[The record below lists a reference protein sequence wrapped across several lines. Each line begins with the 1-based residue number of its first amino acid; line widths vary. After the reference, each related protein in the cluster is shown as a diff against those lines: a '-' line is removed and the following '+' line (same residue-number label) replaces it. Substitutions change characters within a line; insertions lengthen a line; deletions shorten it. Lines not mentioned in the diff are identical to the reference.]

1 MCTACTLRVRCASP
15 AYCTRS
21 ACAPGALPPS
31 LPAHALTVFLPLADV
46 TEAVRCIAHYTVH
59 YTAVYGIVLVPY
71 GTLLNAMHRVK
82 QAGPTEFA
90 LGTHRPGHS
99 LPEALAA
106 GATPTYT
113 PLLAPAGGAVVFDYR
128 VWHRGLPNRQAAAH
142 RHVCYVVVARPWW
155 RDQHNHLHTASIF
168 GDVEAGEG
176 EGEEAAGEETVA
188 EAQEEEAAAAE
199 EEETGAED
207 ADAERAQGE
216 VAAIAPRCVKK
227 ARRAQAK

>member
-1 MCTACTLRVRCASP
+1 M
-15 AYCTRS
+15 
-21 ACAPGALPPS
+21 
-31 LPAHALTVFLPLADV
+31 
-46 TEAVRCIAHYTVH
+46 
-59 YTAVYGIVLVPY
+59 
-71 GTLLNAMHRVK
+71 
-82 QAGPTEFA
+82 
-90 LGTHRPGHS
+90 
-99 LPEALAA
+99 
-106 GATPTYT
+106 
-113 PLLAPAGGAVVFDYR
+113 VFDYR

-188 EAQEEEAAAAE
+188 EAEEEEAAAAE

-227 ARRAQAK
+227 ARRDAS